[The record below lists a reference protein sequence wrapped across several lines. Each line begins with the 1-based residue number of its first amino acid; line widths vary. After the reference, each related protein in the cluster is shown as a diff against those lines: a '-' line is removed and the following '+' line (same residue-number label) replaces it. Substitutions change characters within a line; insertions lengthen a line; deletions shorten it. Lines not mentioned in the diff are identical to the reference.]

1 MKNYTFLLKYIKKL
15 KGKIIL
21 AFVCTLLS
29 SLATILPPYISKIIL
44 DEGIY
49 KNKVNIIVSFSIILV
64 IIYILS
70 FGIKYA
76 LGVILSYASS
86 TFISEL
92 KKGLF
97 ERILQM
103 PMPYFDKQQN
113 GYITERIREVDSIN
127 VIFSPIFVQFLASCI
142 SFIGAISIVFT
153 MEKKLL
159 FVILGI
165 APFFFFMTRYTS
177 KNLRSASKALLEAT
191 AQTSGKMQE
200 NIGGIA
206 EVKSLN
212 IEKKRILEVNKQIS
226 EVAKKTAKKG
236 KLLSLGS
243 EGVQALTNISSVILL
258 LVAGI
263 LIIGDT
269 LTIGEY
275 LAISQYAAIIFM
287 PIQLFSNFNMMIQ
300 PAIAALKRV
309 ALLFTVETE
318 SNIGTEMTGRIK
330 KIEFKDVTFSYDNK
344 KNVFAN
350 KTFTIGDKE
359 KIALVGA
366 NGSGKSTII
375 KLILKLYQVNRGAI
389 FINDI
394 DINEIDASSLR
405 RRIGIVSQ
413 NIFLFSGSLRENL
426 KLVREKTTDLEIKEA
441 LSKSGWDEINLDMYI
456 SEGGK
461 NLSGGQKQ
469 KIAIARMLI
478 LNADVLIFDEATAN
492 LDIESKAIIEN
503 AIKYAFKEKTCI
515 FITHDTELLQYME
528 RTIQL

>member
-127 VIFSPIFVQFLASCI
+127 VIFSPIFVQFLVSCI

-177 KNLRSASKALLEAT
+177 KN
-191 AQTSGKMQE
+191 
-200 NIGGIA
+200 
-206 EVKSLN
+206 
-212 IEKKRILEVNKQIS
+212 
-226 EVAKKTAKKG
+226 
-236 KLLSLGS
+236 
-243 EGVQALTNISSVILL
+243 
-258 LVAGI
+258 
-263 LIIGDT
+263 
-269 LTIGEY
+269 
-275 LAISQYAAIIFM
+275 
-287 PIQLFSNFNMMIQ
+287 
-300 PAIAALKRV
+300 
-309 ALLFTVETE
+309 
-318 SNIGTEMTGRIK
+318 
-330 KIEFKDVTFSYDNK
+330 
-344 KNVFAN
+344 
-350 KTFTIGDKE
+350 
-359 KIALVGA
+359 
-366 NGSGKSTII
+366 
-375 KLILKLYQVNRGAI
+375 
-389 FINDI
+389 
-394 DINEIDASSLR
+394 
-405 RRIGIVSQ
+405 
-413 NIFLFSGSLRENL
+413 
-426 KLVREKTTDLEIKEA
+426 
-441 LSKSGWDEINLDMYI
+441 
-456 SEGGK
+456 
-461 NLSGGQKQ
+461 
-469 KIAIARMLI
+469 
-478 LNADVLIFDEATAN
+478 
-492 LDIESKAIIEN
+492 
-503 AIKYAFKEKTCI
+503 
-515 FITHDTELLQYME
+515 
-528 RTIQL
+528 

>member
-1 MKNYTFLLKYIKKL
+1 MH
-15 KGKIIL
+15 
-21 AFVCTLLS
+21 
-29 SLATILPPYISKIIL
+29 
-44 DEGIY
+44 
-49 KNKVNIIVSFSIILV
+49 
-64 IIYILS
+64 
-70 FGIKYA
+70 
-76 LGVILSYASS
+76 
-86 TFISEL
+86 
-92 KKGLF
+92 
-97 ERILQM
+97 
-103 PMPYFDKQQN
+103 
-113 GYITERIREVDSIN
+113 
-127 VIFSPIFVQFLASCI
+127 
-142 SFIGAISIVFT
+142 
-153 MEKKLL
+153 
-159 FVILGI
+159 
-165 APFFFFMTRYTS
+165 
-177 KNLRSASKALLEAT
+177 
-191 AQTSGKMQE
+191 
-200 NIGGIA
+200 
-206 EVKSLN
+206 
-212 IEKKRILEVNKQIS
+212 
-226 EVAKKTAKKG
+226 
-236 KLLSLGS
+236 
-243 EGVQALTNISSVILL
+243 
-258 LVAGI
+258 
-263 LIIGDT
+263 
-269 LTIGEY
+269 
-275 LAISQYAAIIFM
+275 
-287 PIQLFSNFNMMIQ
+287 
-300 PAIAALKRV
+300 
-309 ALLFTVETE
+309 
-318 SNIGTEMTGRIK
+318 
-330 KIEFKDVTFSYDNK
+330 
-344 KNVFAN
+344 

-528 RTIQL
+528 RTIHAACRRNPRLAAGRY